1 MRNSLRDSPPLV
13 QCRRGCHCIWGGC
26 RVFCCHSAFGFFFFP
41 SFSLPSL
48 PPSLCPHCITQFN
61 AACAARGTAWLQRE
75 NCPYLLTRQPLNPT
89 AVLLRQIKDFTAF
102 GIIWFYLVPHMTV
115 TFNVFARISLI
126 LINYGMYVW
135 VGELKLNLC
144 CLPNKLNT
152 KTFICKS
159 VIYLCRCLLTGK
171 SCSPFTYSS
180 LRPPSSSIH
189 H

>member
-1 MRNSLRDSPPLV
+1 MFSVTTL
-13 QCRRGCHCIWGGC
+13 
-26 RVFCCHSAFGFFFFP
+26 GFFFF
-41 SFSLPSL
+41 FL
-48 PPSLCPHCITQFN
+48 PPSLCPHCVTQVN
-61 AACAARGTAWLQRE
+61 AACTARGTAWLQWE
-75 NCPYLLTRQPLNPT
+75 KCPYLLTRQPLNPT

-135 VGELKLNLC
+135 VGVLKLNLC
-144 CLPNKLNT
+144 LLNKLNT
-152 KTFICKS
+152 KTFISKS

-180 LRPPSSSIH
+180 LHPPSSSIH